1 MPPLLKGGEGGLQ
14 VPQVKV
20 VAQLDGSGVDP
31 LHGSITILVQVQSK
45 DPPPQVKVGLDPQ
58 VALTQGDKHYKVHHP
73 VQHHV
78 MKPQPEVAEEPS
90 HEWMCRDLE
99 SSEVEG
105 DEVDD
110 L

>member
-1 MPPLLKGGEGGLQ
+1 MGFNPQITLAEGNEHRQ
-14 VPQVKV
+14 V
-20 VAQLDGSGVDP
+20 GDP
-31 LHGSITILVQVQSK
+31 ERCEI
-45 DPPPQVKVGLDPQ
+45 
-58 VALTQGDKHYKVHHP
+58 
-73 VQHHV
+73 
-78 MKPQPEVAEEPS
+78 MEPQPEVAEEPS